1 MSRPTRLLVTICV
14 LLEVLAVAL
23 AESYL
28 VLSLTCR
35 DTLSRA
41 RSLSQQPLESL
52 SFLVALNG
60 ISLLILVLLHSAIR
74 RKIRS

>member
-1 MSRPTRLLVTICV
+1 MSRPTRLLVTVSV
-14 LLEVLAVAL
+14 LLGVLAVAL

-28 VLSLTCR
+28 VLSLTCQ
-35 DTLSRA
+35 DTLFRA

-52 SFLVALNG
+52 SFLVTLNG
-60 ISLLILVLLHSAIR
+60 ISLLILILLHSAIR